1 MEPALALT
9 PSSAL
14 ASGANAAA
22 KTANAAGAS
31 TQPRNEAAIRKTA
44 NEFEAMFLA
53 EYMKIMFEGTEA
65 SEPFGGGS
73 AEASFRP
80 MLLDEYAK
88 GFAKQGGIGLADAVA
103 REMIALQASNAAQ
116 TVPTPTTPVEKAR

>member
-1 MEPALALT
+1 MEPNVAFT
-9 PSSAL
+9 PNSAL
-14 ASGANAAA
+14 ASGANTAA
-22 KTANAAGAS
+22 KTATAQGAAA
-31 TQPRNEAAIRKTA
+31 QPRNEADIRKTA

-103 REMIALQASNAAQ
+103 REMIALQASN
-116 TVPTPTTPVEKAR
+116 TPRTPPSLGTPIEKAR